1 VLAGLVR
8 CSLTSLDFHAK
19 RRSIAVTGRGSADGL
34 VTKRE
39 TDGRYA
45 FVEIHCRL
53 EVDLDPLPDS
63 EGLRELLALAERDC
77 FIGASLTATPEYEW
91 RVNGEAAR

>member
-19 RRSIAVTGRGSADGL
+19 RRSIAVTGTGSADGL

-39 TDGRYA
+39 SDGRHA

-53 EVDLDPLPDS
+53 DVELEPLPDS
-63 EGLRELLALAERDC
+63 GGVKELLGLAERDC

-91 RVNGEAAR
+91 RVNGEAAQ

>member
-1 VLAGLVR
+1 VR

-19 RRSIAVTGRGSADGL
+19 RRNITVTGAGSADGL
-34 VTKRE
+34 VTKRDS
-39 TDGRYA
+39 DGRYA

-53 EVDLDPLPDS
+53 DVDLDPRPDS
-63 EGLRELLALAERDC
+63 EGLEELLALAERDC
-77 FIGASLTATPEYEW
+77 FIGASLTASPAYEW